1 MKRFTKKDVV
11 VTLIGI
17 FFMFLFGHI
26 FPTWAAVTRMGVQ
39 YLGIMI
45 GWIVMCAFGLP
56 MSIASIMAMAACTL
70 PGYFTASAA
79 ISSSLGNS
87 ITVLVI
93 FIFVLV
99 YVFEQSGTGEF
110 LVRWFLSRKIVNG
123 RPYLFTAF
131 FLLAI
136 IVIGSVIGSFGAISL
151 TIAILN
157 NIAGVSGMKKQDP
170 YIRFLLLSVVALS
183 GVTEI
188 LYPFKPYAQLYS
200 GIFNASLESVGT
212 QISGTTYLQTSVTIA
227 AVSFVL
233 LMLLARFIFRFD
245 LTKIRELDISTLRAG
260 EFQRMRPDQMIIL
273 AVTMLSFFHPFIV
286 MLLPEGSAVYN
297 FLNNM
302 GQALFM
308 GLLLCL
314 LALIKIGGKPVMDP
328 ATAFAKGVNWH
339 VVFAIGSVLLVG
351 TALASDECGI
361 AAWLLEIFT
370 NTLGGMGIIPVMIAV
385 ALLSCI
391 ITQFFSNSA
400 TAIIFCTVLAPI
412 SAALYQEGVN
422 ISVFPAIIGI
432 GTLTACILPSGSGQ
446 SAIMLGTEIF
456 QGSDGQKWA
465 FSKGLLILATVT
477 LAVVLSGVACISI
490 L

>member
-1 MKRFTKKDVV
+1 MNKNSKKHVV

-26 FPTWAAVTRMGVQ
+26 FPTWATVTRMGVQ

-79 ISSSLGNS
+79 ISSSIGNS

-136 IVIGSVIGSFGAISL
+136 ITIGSVIGSFGAISL

-157 NIAGVSGMKKQDP
+157 NIANVSGMKKQDH
-170 YIRFLLLSVVALS
+170 YIRFLLLSVVGLS

-200 GIFNASLESVGT
+200 GIFNASLEGVGT
-212 QISGTTYLQTSVTIA
+212 QISGTTYLQTSITIA
-227 AVSFVL
+227 VISFIL
-233 LMLLARFIFRFD
+233 LMLLARFVFNFD
-245 LTKIRELDISTLRAG
+245 LKKIRDLDITTLRAG
-260 EFQRMRPDQMIIL
+260 EFQRMKTSQVVIL
-273 AVTMLSFFHPFIV
+273 GVTILSFFQPFII
-286 MLLPEGSAVYN
+286 MLLPESSALYG

-314 LALIKIGGKPVMDP
+314 LALTKIHGTPIMDP
-328 ATAFAKGVNWH
+328 VAAFAKGVNWH

-361 AAWLLEIFT
+361 AAWLLDIFSS
-370 NTLGGMGIIPVMIAV
+370 TLGNMGIIPVMIVV

-412 SAALYQEGVN
+412 SAVLYQEGIN

-465 FSKGLLILATVT
+465 FSKGLIILATLT
-477 LAVVLSGVACISI
+477 LAVVLSGVLCVSI